1 MALRDRQPRHAGCRL
16 HLLHVREPG
25 RRPQGRRA
33 HHSLDP
39 RAASTYSA
47 PAASRVRDPCGR
59 LEWRHGAAEVEPW
72 CRSRATGFPHGAGG
86 CEVCTR
92 LLHQLLPALNPLPS
106 PLDLELFRIFS
117 FADLF
122 EGFRSIFVSFVHGV
136 FPSDPDPCYL
146 FCEICAG
153 SAFLI
158 QVGFLLKFQAY
169 V

>member
-1 MALRDRQPRHAGCRL
+1 M
-16 HLLHVREPG
+16 G
-25 RRPQGRRA
+25 RRRWSPGAVVAQ
-33 HHSLDP
+33 LDS
-39 RAASTYSA
+39 RMVLVDVRSALAFSTNDGAS
-47 PAASRVRDPCGR
+47 
-59 LEWRHGAAEVEPW
+59 
-72 CRSRATGFPHGAGG
+72 
-86 CEVCTR
+86 
-92 LLHQLLPALNPLPS
+92 LHQILLPS
-106 PLDLELFRIFS
+106 PLDLELFHMFS

-146 FCEICAG
+146 FFEICAG